1 MLDFTEDK
9 KENLIKYL
17 YAGYQDI
24 DEFDMDDKFFFRN
37 TKHSIK

>member
-17 YAGYQDI
+17 YGGYQDI
-24 DEFDMDDKFFFRN
+24 DEFDMDDKFFSETQN
-37 TKHSIK
+37 IQ